1 MKKKFCVI
9 GVNGQDGK
17 YISEIII
24 KSKNKVLGIGR
35 QTRSKYFKNSKYFN
49 YKNLDLENSQE
60 LDILLRKFRPDYIIN
75 FAAMHGSSEKNWNN
89 DLEKSIK
96 INTIPTKI
104 ILDYI
109 SNKNLNCFYFFASS
123 MRCLKLEQNINE
135 RSKRINLDFYQI
147 TKNLSEILINDYRKK
162 FNIKASV
169 CWFFQHES
177 KIRKKDFFI
186 PKIVNI
192 LKKSINNKRYYKKVD
207 NLDFYCDWGCAEEY
221 MNIVIKLVLKK
232 INQDFV
238 IGTGNTLKGSI
249 FVKELFKKYNL
260 NFKNHVGVKNKKK
273 ILIKKYRADISK
285 LKKILKIYPIKN
297 IYNVCDDMLMSNN
310 KR

>member
-1 MKKKFCVI
+1 VKKKFFVI

-17 YISEIII
+17 YLSEIII

-35 QTRSKYFKNSKYFN
+35 QNRSKYFKDSKYFN
-49 YKNLDLENSQE
+49 YKNLDLENSRE
-60 LDILLRKFRPDYIIN
+60 LDVLLRKFEPDYVIN
-75 FAAMHGSSEKNWNN
+75 FAAMHGSSEKMWNN
-89 DLEKSIK
+89 NLERSIK

-109 SNKNLNCFYFFASS
+109 SNKNSNCFYFYASS
-123 MRCLKLEQNINE
+123 MRCLRQEQKISE
-135 RSKRINLDFYQI
+135 ISQRINFDFYQI
-147 TKNLSEILINDYRKK
+147 TKNLSEILINNYRKK

-192 LKKSINNKRYYKKVD
+192 LKKSIKDRKYYKKVD
-207 NLDFYCDWGCAEEY
+207 NLDFYCDWGSAEEY
-221 MNIVIKLVLKK
+221 MSIVMKLISKR

-238 IGTGNTLKGSI
+238 IGTGNTLKGNI
-249 FVKELFKKYNL
+249 FVKELFKKYGL
-260 NFKNHVGVKNKKK
+260 NYKDHVGVKNKKK
-273 ILIKKYRADISK
+273 ISSEKFKADISK
-285 LKKILKIYPIKN
+285 LKSFLKIYPIKN
-297 IYNVCDDMLMSNN
+297 IYNVCEDMLMSNN

>member
-1 MKKKFCVI
+1 MKKKFCI
-9 GVNGQDGK
+9 FGVNGQDGK
-17 YISEIII
+17 YLSEILI
-24 KSKNKVLGIGR
+24 KSKNQVLGIGR
-35 QTRSKYFKNSKYFN
+35 QTRSKFFKNSKYFN
-49 YKNLDLENSQE
+49 YKNLDLENSE
-60 LDILLRKFRPDYIIN
+60 EIDILLKKFKPDYIIN
-75 FAAMHGSSEKNWNN
+75 FAAMHGSSEKKWNN

-109 SNKNLNCFYFFASS
+109 SSKNLKCFYFFASS
-123 MRCLKLEQNINE
+123 MRCLKQEQKISEN
-135 RSKRINLDFYQI
+135 SQRINQDYYQI
-147 TKNLSEILINDYRKK
+147 SKNLSEILINDYREK
-162 FNIKASV
+162 FNIKASI

-177 KIRKKDFFI
+177 KIRKKEFFI

-192 LKKSINNKRYYKKVD
+192 LKRSIKDKRYFKKVD
-207 NLDFYCDWGCAEEY
+207 NLDFYCDWGSAEEY

-249 FVKELFKKYNL
+249 FVKKLFKKYGL
-260 NFKNHVGVKNKKK
+260 NFKNHIGVKKKKK
-273 ILIKKYRADISK
+273 ISIKKFSADISK
-285 LKKILKIYPIKN
+285 LKNILKVYPIKD

-310 KR
+310 DY